1 MSWIVGLDTSS
12 AELSIGLVHE
22 GKPFVSYVRYI
33 RHSHAEHIT
42 GAVRFL
48 FDSAG
53 IDASQIQHA
62 GVAVGPGSF
71 TGLRIGIS
79 FLKGLFFNRD
89 TLLLPVSSLH
99 SMAYSFALFHSSASI
114 VCAMDA
120 RQGKVF
126 HARFTKDNN
135 AVRRDLDDRLASAAE
150 FCASCRDEVAVVTD
164 TLGYRKSSVFSVLPD
179 DTLTFPVE
187 TTPLQ
192 RGMAC
197 AMIAARMDKNS
208 PLWKKAVDIVPEYLQ
223 SSYAE
228 HS

>member
-22 GKPFVSYVRYI
+22 DKPFVSYVRYI

-42 GAVRFL
+42 GAMRFL

-53 IDASQIQHA
+53 IDASHIHHA

-89 TLLLPVSSLH
+89 TLLLPVSSLY
-99 SMAYSFALFHSSASI
+99 SMACSFAQFHAAASI
-114 VCAMDA
+114 VCAIDA

-135 AVRRDLDDRLASAAE
+135 EVRRDSDDRLAGAAG
-150 FCASCRDEVAVVTD
+150 FCASCRAGDAVVTD

-179 DTLTFPVE
+179 GTATFPVE

-197 AMIAARMDKNS
+197 AMIASRMDKNNTV
-208 PLWKKAVDIVPEYLQ
+208 WKKAVDIVPEYMQ